1 MIKKPKKSF
10 KCSLCGKR
18 VLVTEYNA
26 YNWYNLLCPSC
37 MYARINAYLDGNKKG
52 GEKK

>member
-1 MIKKPKKSF
+1 MIKKKKFF

-18 VLVTEYNA
+18 VLITFDNF

-37 MYARINAYLDGNKKG
+37 MHARINAVLSKKG